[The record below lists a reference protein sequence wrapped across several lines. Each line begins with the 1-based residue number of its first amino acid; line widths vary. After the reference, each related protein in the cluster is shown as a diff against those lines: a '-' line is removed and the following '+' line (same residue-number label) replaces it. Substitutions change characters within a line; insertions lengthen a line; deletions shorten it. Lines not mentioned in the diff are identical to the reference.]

1 MKRHFFNKLL
11 ITYTI
16 LVCGLIM
23 LIFSGM
29 LVLLQS
35 NHARRIKNMDNQTLS
50 AYVETFESAIS
61 DMRRFAGTLKS
72 IHSLD
77 QFAFS
82 SW

>member
-29 LVLLQS
+29 LVLMQS

-50 AYVETFESAIS
+50 AYVEDF
-61 DMRRFAGTLKS
+61 
-72 IHSLD
+72 
-77 QFAFS
+77 
-82 SW
+82 